1 VSAEDFV
8 VDILLIVIIF
18 RQLRPSPYT
27 ARRAILP
34 MAVIAWAGFHCL
46 AGFNVGGNDVW
57 LIGLFTLAGFAL
69 GLASGATTSM
79 CRDNTGQV
87 VARAGLWACVT
98 WVAGMGF
105 RFAFALYAN
114 TDAGDRAIGNF
125 SRRHAVTSA
134 HAWTTALVLM
144 AFAEVISRVVLLQI
158 RRLQL
163 AGAA

>member
-1 VSAEDFV
+1 MSTEDFL

-27 ARRAILP
+27 ARRVVLP
-34 MAVIAWAGFHCL
+34 MAVVAWAGFHYL
-46 AGFNVGGNDVW
+46 ARFNVRGNDVW
-57 LIGLFTLAGFAL
+57 LIVFFTLAGLAL
-69 GLASGATTSM
+69 GLASGATTFM
-79 CRDNTGQV
+79 WRDNAGQV
-87 VARAGLWACVT
+87 LAKAGLWACVT

-114 TDAGDRAIGNF
+114 TNAGGKAIGNF
-125 SRRHAVTSA
+125 SRRHAITSS

-144 AFAEVISRVVLLQI
+144 AFAEVISRVVMLQI

-163 AGAA
+163 ASAA